1 MHTLP
6 AGPRP
11 CLPPLSRSGLIPPP
25 HLPCLHVTPSPDSP
39 SHPPTHTSTRPWTRP
54 LPHPHTRPH
63 APSLRLF
70 PSRALVPFRRPGLS
84 FLGVLRLWL
93 FSFPLISGGSS
104 LFFSVK
110 EQKNKSCPTQRKRR
124 RNCGGTSPSYHAAV
138 ELETRGP
145 LRVSKHKKAN
155 DSLRTAPRFS
165 RTDHAGRNPRQS
177 LIIIRQISFHQKGPI
192 TKGALIKDA
201 IKERGRLL
209 LTSAPPP
216 PWVPSV
222 PGAEERAEEWSQTAN
237 GSAGLHAVSAG
248 PAWRRTAVSAS
259 TAWTKRG
266 LAGRGSA
273 NRPVSCVA
281 ACA

>member
-93 FSFPLISGGSS
+93 CSFPLISGGSS
-104 LFFSVK
+104 Q
-110 EQKNKSCPTQRKRR
+110 EQKLSDAKKKEAKLWRDETICPRLAGSCGHRR
-124 RNCGGTSPSYHAAV
+124 RRCLYRPPFFRCFSFLRSSSSCSRRWCASDSVSQASFRHWEAAV
-138 ELETRGP
+138 
-145 LRVSKHKKAN
+145 A
-155 DSLRTAPRFS
+155 
-165 RTDHAGRNPRQS
+165 
-177 LIIIRQISFHQKGPI
+177 
-192 TKGALIKDA
+192 
-201 IKERGRLL
+201 
-209 LTSAPPP
+209 
-216 PWVPSV
+216 
-222 PGAEERAEEWSQTAN
+222 
-237 GSAGLHAVSAG
+237 
-248 PAWRRTAVSAS
+248 
-259 TAWTKRG
+259 
-266 LAGRGSA
+266 
-273 NRPVSCVA
+273 
-281 ACA
+281 